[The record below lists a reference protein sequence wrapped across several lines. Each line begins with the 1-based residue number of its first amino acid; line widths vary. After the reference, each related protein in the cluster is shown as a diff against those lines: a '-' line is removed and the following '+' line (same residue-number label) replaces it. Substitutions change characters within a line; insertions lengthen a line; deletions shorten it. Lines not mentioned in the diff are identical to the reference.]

1 MYFVVTCPDLSIYC
15 PTSTTFISYYSN
27 KCTGFTDGSTTKRD
41 QVNAPTSST
50 PRTCTPCAANYFAT
64 DNNNCVAHATPSC
77 GTQVGAA
84 LRLVDGTPTTDAYCA
99 ECSDNT
105 YAGTDSDNCLANTI
119 CGDQVAV
126 GNNAAVNRLTDASRT
141 VAGTCAACTASTY
154 AGTDG
159 ADCLMNTLCGNLAA
173 AGGSR
178 NVGDASTT
186 VAGSCQSCAD
196 GSFGV
201 DDAADCVLATACAGT
216 TDGKYKRQKRKK
228 MRVHRLY
235 MESTCS
241 FDIFVF
247 LLPLF

>member
-1 MYFVVTCPDLSIYC
+1 M
-15 PTSTTFISYYSN
+15 
-27 KCTGFTDGSTTKRD
+27 GS
-41 QVNAPTSST
+41 A
-50 PRTCTPCAANYFAT
+50 
-64 DNNNCVAHATPSC
+64 
-77 GTQVGAA
+77 
-84 LRLVDGTPTTDAYCA
+84 
-99 ECSDNT
+99 
-105 YAGTDSDNCLANTI
+105 NCLANTI

-126 GNNAAVNRLTDASRT
+126 SNNAAVNRLIDASRT

-159 ADCLMNTLCGNLAA
+159 ADCLMNTLCGNLA

-235 MESTCS
+235 LESTCS

-247 LLPLF
+247 LLTLF